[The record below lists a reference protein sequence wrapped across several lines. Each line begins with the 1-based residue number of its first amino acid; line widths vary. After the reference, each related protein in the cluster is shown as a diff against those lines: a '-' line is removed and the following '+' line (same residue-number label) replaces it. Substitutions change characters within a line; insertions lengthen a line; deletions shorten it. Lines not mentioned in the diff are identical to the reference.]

1 MRMRGRRSLLALL
14 LGALLGSL
22 MLGAAA
28 SSASA
33 PRTFVASRCNN
44 AAYKPATVILACG
57 DAGLVAVKLHWSS
70 WESSSAS
77 GVGTGEAKLCKP
89 NCAEGKV
96 AKAKM
101 RLVLSKPRLCSQ
113 DGKRHFTK
121 IRYTWV
127 DGAPTGTGPRQG
139 TVPMPCSLL

>member
-1 MRMRGRRSLLALL
+1 MRRPRSLSGLL
-14 LGALLGSL
+14 LGAFLGLLV
-22 MLGAAA
+22 LGATV

-33 PRTFVASRCNN
+33 PRTFVASQCDN

-57 DAGLVAVKLHWSS
+57 DAGLAAVKLHWSS
-70 WESSSAS
+70 WGSGSAT
-77 GVGTGEAKLCKP
+77 GVGTGEAKLCEP

-96 AKAKM
+96 ARAKM
-101 RLVLSKPRLCSQ
+101 RLVLSRPRICSQ

-127 DGAPTGTGPRQG
+127 NGAPTGTGPKQG
-139 TVPMPCSLL
+139 TTPMPCSLL